1 VAEAGKNPRGGAGAW
16 APVPPNSQ
24 SGESE
29 AKMLVAWVLDRK
41 KRVSTDAKRE
51 RPPSHACSVVA
62 AEQPPSS
69 VEIARNS
76 LGDMLVS
83 SRNLRPK
90 CVLLLKPHESAISA
104 MVRAA

>member
-41 KRVSTDAKRE
+41 KRVSTDAK
-51 RPPSHACSVVA
+51 
-62 AEQPPSS
+62 
-69 VEIARNS
+69 
-76 LGDMLVS
+76 
-83 SRNLRPK
+83 
-90 CVLLLKPHESAISA
+90 
-104 MVRAA
+104 